1 MGGREG
7 KAERAVCVTCYMC
20 VCMYV
25 CEGAGKRE
33 ARRNRP
39 HMCMSEAVKEAVISH
54 RCALCISHQ
63 EFPLSGR
70 EGALFGWFF
79 LIYLF

>member
-1 MGGREG
+1 MLRVTC
-7 KAERAVCVTCYMC
+7 VCVC
-20 VCMYV
+20 VCV
-25 CEGAGKRE
+25 RGAGKRE

-63 EFPLSGR
+63 EFPLGVGR
-70 EGALFGWFF
+70 SFVCLFVCFNLF
-79 LIYLF
+79 ILIGG